1 MSHKST
7 LFVILSLL
15 MVLMLSACQSATS
28 GNNEAAQNYSVETQ
42 GEKVSNV
49 TDDLPQDFPL
59 PEDAKLGTT
68 HSETKDGKKSVMLIF
83 TTKEDMATIIS
94 LYKEYFKTQGLDD
107 SDMTIDDRNI
117 IIQGDN
123 MEKKESWSLIGG
135 PLTEPE
141 GVIELTLTW
150 MEL

>member
-68 HSETKDGKKSVMLIF
+68 HSETEDGKKSVMLIF